1 LAANQAVEGERV
13 GVGHDGNYSGSSG
26 QHHEAVS
33 ADETKSTGVF
43 TGSESQES
51 GFYVWLGL
59 AVFFCIVFV
68 GAFVVRRILKSAHNN
83 EVAFQGLQADQIVA
97 RITSKL

>member
-1 LAANQAVEGERV
+1 LATNQAVKEERV
-13 GVGHDGNYSGSSG
+13 RAGHDSNNSRSSG
-26 QHHEAVS
+26 QQDEAVS
-33 ADETKSTGVF
+33 EDETKSTEVA
-43 TGSESQES
+43 TGPESQERA
-51 GFYVWLGL
+51 FYVWLGL